1 MQQRMVDAEGTYVYG
16 TKPVWTDEEVH
27 IEDTRIHKAIN
38 WYSYKY
44 DKSIVKN
51 ILLEYFLEVED
62 TDEYTQQIKSY
73 DENKIKS
80 GVAWICDMILN
91 GLVLVDPDCKFL
103 DRIEE
108 LKNNPKKFSKE
119 QEEVVEKEE
128 KPKKTSPMMRVKMF
142 SNKIISDLDQEIDD
156 FVMNG
161 CKTDFDIKKYSKTI
175 KPIYG
180 KIISENYNSLL
191 TELEIAVNRQD
202 KDVEEAYSF
211 MKRSEL
217 KKYLKFVKEIVVV
230 FGALKM
236 KRKKRKKTK
245 TKKTA
250 YKAKNLTKPKKQAAK
265 QIKAVSITDF
275 M

>member
-1 MQQRMVDAEGTYVYG
+1 MQQRMVDAEGTFVFG
-16 TKPVWTDEEVH
+16 TKPVWSDEEVH
-27 IEDTRIHKAIN
+27 IEDTRIYKAIN

-44 DKSIVKN
+44 DKSDVKS
-51 ILLEYFLEVED
+51 ILLEYFSKVED

-119 QEEVVEKEE
+119 QEEVVEKET

-202 KDVEEAYSF
+202 KDIEESYSF

>member
-1 MQQRMVDAEGTYVYG
+1 MQQRMVDAEGTYVFG
-16 TKPVWTDEEVH
+16 TKPVWTNEEVH
-27 IEDTRIHKAIN
+27 IEDVRIYKAIN

-44 DKSIVKN
+44 DKSVVKN

-103 DRIEE
+103 DKIEE

-119 QEEVVEKEE
+119 QEEVVEKET

-142 SNKIISDLDQEIDD
+142 SSKIISNLDQEIDN

-161 CKTDFDIKKYSKTI
+161 CKTDFDVKKYSKTI

-191 TELEIAVNRQD
+191 TELEIAVNRED
-202 KDVEEAYSF
+202 KDIEESYSF

-230 FGALKM
+230 FGTLKI

-245 TKKTA
+245 TKKTE
-250 YKAKNLTKPKKQAAK
+250 YKTKNLIKPKKQADK

>member
-44 DKSIVKN
+44 DKSVVKN
-51 ILLEYFLEVED
+51 ILIEYFTEVED
-62 TDEYTQQIKSY
+62 EKYVKQIKTY
-73 DENKIKS
+73 DENKIRS
-80 GVAWICDMILN
+80 SVAWICDMILS
-91 GLVLVDPDCKFL
+91 GLVLVDPKSIFL
-103 DRIEE
+103 DKIED
-108 LKNNPKKFSKE
+108 LKNNPKKYLKE
-119 QEEVVEKEE
+119 QEEFVEKEE

-142 SNKIISDLDQEIDD
+142 SSKIISDLDQEIDD

-161 CKTDFDIKKYSKTI
+161 CKTDFDVKKYSKTI

-191 TELEIAVNRQD
+191 TELKIAVNRED
-202 KDVEEAYSF
+202 KDVEESYSF

-217 KKYLKFVKEIVVV
+217 KKYLKFVNEIVVV
-230 FGALKM
+230 FGALKI
-236 KRKKRKKTK
+236 KRKKRKKSK
-245 TKKTA
+245 TKKTE
-250 YKAKNLTKPKKQAAK
+250 YKAKNLRKPKKQAAK

>member
-1 MQQRMVDAEGTYVYG
+1 MQQRMVDAEGTFVFG
-16 TKPVWTDEEVH
+16 TKPVWSDEEVH
-27 IEDTRIHKAIN
+27 IEDTRIYKAIN

-44 DKSIVKN
+44 DKSDVKS
-51 ILLEYFLEVED
+51 ILLEYFSKVED

-103 DRIEE
+103 DKIED

-119 QEEVVEKEE
+119 QEEVVEKET

-202 KDVEEAYSF
+202 KDIEESYSF

>member
-1 MQQRMVDAEGTYVYG
+1 M
-16 TKPVWTDEEVH
+16 
-27 IEDTRIHKAIN
+27 
-38 WYSYKY
+38 
-44 DKSIVKN
+44 
-51 ILLEYFLEVED
+51 EYFLEVED

-103 DRIEE
+103 DKIED

-119 QEEVVEKEE
+119 QEEVVEKET

-142 SNKIISDLDQEIDD
+142 SSKIISDLDQEIDD

-161 CKTDFDIKKYSKTI
+161 CKTDFDVKKYSKTV

-180 KIISENYNSLL
+180 KIISENYKSLL

-202 KDVEEAYSF
+202 KDIEESYSF

-217 KKYLKFVKEIVVV
+217 KKYLKFVKEIVDV
-230 FGALKM
+230 FGTLKI

-250 YKAKNLTKPKKQAAK
+250 YKEKNLTKPKKQAAK

>member
-1 MQQRMVDAEGTYVYG
+1 MQQRMVDAEGTFVFG
-16 TKPVWTDEEVH
+16 TKPVWSDEEVH
-27 IEDTRIHKAIN
+27 IEDTRIYKAIN

-44 DKSIVKN
+44 DKSDVKS
-51 ILLEYFLEVED
+51 ILLEYFSKVED

-119 QEEVVEKEE
+119 QEEVVEKET

-142 SNKIISDLDQEIDD
+142 SSKIISDLDQEIDD

-202 KDVEEAYSF
+202 KDIEESYSF

>member
-1 MQQRMVDAEGTYVYG
+1 MQQRMVDAEGTYVFG
-16 TKPVWTDEEVH
+16 TKPVWTNEEVH
-27 IEDTRIHKAIN
+27 IEDVRIYKAIN

-44 DKSIVKN
+44 DKSVVKN

-108 LKNNPKKFSKE
+108 LKNNPKKFSKDY
-119 QEEVVEKEE
+119 EEVVEKEE

-142 SNKIISDLDQEIDD
+142 SSKIISNLDQEIDN

-161 CKTDFDIKKYSKTI
+161 CKTDFDVKKYSKTI

-202 KDVEEAYSF
+202 KDIEESYSF

-230 FGALKM
+230 FGTLKI
-236 KRKKRKKTK
+236 KRKKKKKTK
-245 TKKTA
+245 TKKTE

>member
-1 MQQRMVDAEGTYVYG
+1 MQQRMVDAEGTYVFG
-16 TKPVWTDEEVH
+16 TKPVWNNEEVH
-27 IEDTRIHKAIN
+27 IEDSRIYKAIN

-44 DKSIVKN
+44 SKSDIKN
-51 ILLEYFLEVED
+51 ILLEYFSTIED
-62 TDEYTQQIKSY
+62 TDEYAQQIKSY

-80 GVAWICDMILN
+80 GIAWICDMILN
-91 GLVLVDPDCKFL
+91 GLILIDPDCKFL
-103 DRIEE
+103 NKIDE

-119 QEEVVEKEE
+119 YEDLFEKEE

-142 SNKIISDLDQEIDD
+142 SSKIISDLDQEIDE
-156 FVMNG
+156 FVTNG
-161 CKTDFDIKKYSKTI
+161 CKSDFDIKKYSKTI

-202 KDVEEAYSF
+202 KDVEESYSF

-230 FGALKM
+230 FGALKI

-245 TKKTA
+245 TKKTL
-250 YKAKNLTKPKKQAAK
+250 YKTKNLIKPKKQADK

>member
-1 MQQRMVDAEGTYVYG
+1 MQQRMVDAEGTYVFG
-16 TKPVWTDEEVH
+16 TKPVWTNEEVH
-27 IEDTRIHKAIN
+27 IEDVRIYKAIN

-103 DRIEE
+103 DKIED

-119 QEEVVEKEE
+119 QEEVVEKET

-142 SNKIISDLDQEIDD
+142 SSKIISDLDQEIDD

-230 FGALKM
+230 FGTLKM

-250 YKAKNLTKPKKQAAK
+250 YKEKNLTKPKKQAAK

>member
-1 MQQRMVDAEGTYVYG
+1 MQERMVDAEGTYVFG
-16 TKPVWTDEEVH
+16 TKPVWSDEEVH
-27 IEDTRIHKAIN
+27 IEDVKICKAIN

-51 ILLEYFLEVED
+51 ILLEYFSEIED

-119 QEEVVEKEE
+119 QEDVVEKEE
-128 KPKKTSPMMRVKMF
+128 KPKKKSPMMRVKMF
-142 SNKIISDLDQEIDD
+142 SWKIISEIDKEID
-156 FVMNG
+156 NFVMNK
-161 CKTDFDIKKYSKTI
+161 CKTDFNVKKYSKTI

-180 KIISENYNSLL
+180 KIISENYKSLL

-217 KKYLKFVKEIVVV
+217 KKYLKFVNEIVVV
-230 FGALKM
+230 FGTLKI

-250 YKAKNLTKPKKQAAK
+250 YKAKNLTKPKKQASK

>member
-1 MQQRMVDAEGTYVYG
+1 MQQRMVDAEGTYVFG
-16 TKPVWTDEEVH
+16 TKPVWTNEEVH
-27 IEDTRIHKAIN
+27 IEDVRIYKAIN

-44 DKSIVKN
+44 DKSDVKS
-51 ILLEYFLEVED
+51 ILLEYFSKVED

>member
-1 MQQRMVDAEGTYVYG
+1 MQQRMVDAEGTFVFG
-16 TKPVWTDEEVH
+16 TKPVWSDEEVH
-27 IEDTRIHKAIN
+27 IEDTRIYKAIN

-44 DKSIVKN
+44 DKSDVKS
-51 ILLEYFLEVED
+51 ILLEYFSKVED

-103 DRIEE
+103 DKIED

-119 QEEVVEKEE
+119 QEEVVEKET

-142 SNKIISDLDQEIDD
+142 SSKIISDLDQEIDD

-202 KDVEEAYSF
+202 KDIEESYSF

>member
-1 MQQRMVDAEGTYVYG
+1 MQQRMVDAEGTFVFG
-16 TKPVWTDEEVH
+16 TKPVWSDEEVH
-27 IEDTRIHKAIN
+27 IEDTRIYKAIN

-44 DKSIVKN
+44 DKSDVKS
-51 ILLEYFLEVED
+51 ILLEYFSKVED

-103 DRIEE
+103 DRIED

-119 QEEVVEKEE
+119 QEEVVEKET

-142 SNKIISDLDQEIDD
+142 SSKIISDLDQEIDD

-202 KDVEEAYSF
+202 KDIEESYSF

>member
-1 MQQRMVDAEGTYVYG
+1 MQQRMVDAEGTYVFG

-27 IEDTRIHKAIN
+27 IEDVRIYKAIN

-119 QEEVVEKEE
+119 QEEVVEKET

-161 CKTDFDIKKYSKTI
+161 CKTDFDVKKYSKTI

-191 TELEIAVNRQD
+191 TELEIAVNRED
-202 KDVEEAYSF
+202 KDIEESYSF

-230 FGALKM
+230 FGTLKI

-245 TKKTA
+245 TKKTE
-250 YKAKNLTKPKKQAAK
+250 YKTKNLIKPKKQAAK

>member
-1 MQQRMVDAEGTYVYG
+1 MQQRTVDAEGTYVFG
-16 TKPVWTDEEVH
+16 TKPVWTNEEVH
-27 IEDTRIHKAIN
+27 IEDVRIYKAIN

-44 DKSIVKN
+44 DKSVVKN

-103 DRIEE
+103 DKIEE

-119 QEEVVEKEE
+119 QEEVVEKET

-142 SNKIISDLDQEIDD
+142 SSKIISNLDQEIDN

-161 CKTDFDIKKYSKTI
+161 CKTDFDVKKYSKTI

-191 TELEIAVNRQD
+191 TELEIAVNRED
-202 KDVEEAYSF
+202 KDIEESYSF

-230 FGALKM
+230 FGTLKI

-245 TKKTA
+245 TKKTE
-250 YKAKNLTKPKKQAAK
+250 YKTKNLIKPKKQADK

>member
-1 MQQRMVDAEGTYVYG
+1 MQQRMVDAEGTFVFG
-16 TKPVWTDEEVH
+16 TKPVWSDEEVH
-27 IEDTRIHKAIN
+27 IEDTRIYKAIN

-44 DKSIVKN
+44 DKSDVKS
-51 ILLEYFLEVED
+51 ILLEYFSKVED

-80 GVAWICDMILN
+80 GIAWICDMILN

-119 QEEVVEKEE
+119 QEEVVEKET

-202 KDVEEAYSF
+202 KDIEESYSF